1 MYNGLIKKMLGG
13 MHMKLEFLG
22 AAHEVTGSCHYLEFA
37 DKHVLVDC
45 GMEQGPD
52 LYVNQEIPVN
62 ASTIDYVFVT
72 HAHIDHSGL
81 LPMLYNHGFRG
92 QIFTTTATH
101 QLCEIMLKDS
111 AHIQMFEAEWKN
123 RKAKRAGRPE
133 VVPLYD
139 MNDAVGVLGHF
150 VSCDYHS
157 VINVCE
163 GLKVRFVDAGH
174 LLGSSSIE
182 MWISEN
188 TAEGVEERKIV
199 FSGDIGPGN
208 RPLIKDPEYLTSADY
223 VVMESTY
230 GDRTHETPPDYA
242 VELARVIRDTFTRG
256 GNLVIPAFSV
266 GRTQEMLYFIRRI
279 KMENLLPEFPGFE
292 VYVDSPLAI
301 EATNVFN
308 KNVKGFQNFEVYVD
322 SPLAV
327 EATTIFGKNV
337 QDCFDDTA
345 LALVQQGI
353 NPIGF
358 PGLRMAI
365 TSDESKMINFND
377 KPKVI
382 LSASGMCEAGRI
394 RHHLKHNLWR
404 KDSTIL
410 FVGYQVPGTLGNM
423 LLNGAKE
430 VKLFGET
437 IEVQAK
443 IENLP
448 GISGHADVNQLTKWV
463 SMFDPKPK
471 RVFIVHGEDKVT
483 EQFAAHIH
491 EELGLDAYAPFSGDT
506 FDLLTGAC
514 VAQGS
519 REAAEKKSTRAVNNI
534 FARLVAAGERLMTV
548 IRKCE
553 GMPNRELGK
562 FADQINELCNKW
574 DR

>member
-188 TAEGVEERKIV
+188 TAEGVGERKIV

-279 KMENLLPEFPGFE
+279 KMENLLPE
-292 VYVDSPLAI
+292 
-301 EATNVFN
+301 
-308 KNVKGFQNFEVYVD
+308 FQNFEVYVD

-491 EELGLDAYAPFSGDT
+491 EELGLEAYAPFSGDA

-519 REAAEKKSTRAVNNI
+519 REAVEKKSTRAVNNI

>member
-279 KMENLLPEFPGFE
+279 KMENLLPEF
-292 VYVDSPLAI
+292 
-301 EATNVFN
+301 
-308 KNVKGFQNFEVYVD
+308 QNFEVYVD

-491 EELGLDAYAPFSGDT
+491 EELGLDAYAPFSGDA

>member
-266 GRTQEMLYFIRRI
+266 GCTQEMLYFIRRI
-279 KMENLLPEFPGFE
+279 KMENLLPE
-292 VYVDSPLAI
+292 
-301 EATNVFN
+301 
-308 KNVKGFQNFEVYVD
+308 FQNFEVYVD

-437 IEVQAK
+437 IKVQAK

-491 EELGLDAYAPFSGDT
+491 EELGLEAYAPFSGDA

-519 REAAEKKSTRAVNNI
+519 REAVEKKSTRAVNNI

-574 DR
+574 ER